1 MDERVLRFRVG
12 VVVVA
17 GFPLNKL
24 AYAAILGPLQFA
36 RRAVKDNLRLVRLQ
50 PRDREH
56 HDHAVRDFA
65 GRTHVVRDDD
75 TGYRVSVTRAHH

>member
-1 MDERVLRFRVG
+1 MREAARRRGRLPHFHESL
-12 VVVVA
+12 A

-50 PRDREH
+50 PRDRNTMTTRSATLR
-56 HDHAVRDFA
+56 AVRM
-65 GRTHVVRDDD
+65 
-75 TGYRVSVTRAHH
+75 SCVTTTLVIECR